1 MTLFTIQTQIG
12 GQTYYVRELTDNS
25 GLFHMLTP
33 VEYAST
39 YFDSR
44 IAASIALDWCERYFK
59 GIGFEIIEEKL
70 K

>member
-1 MTLFTIQTQIG
+1 MTLFTIQTKISD
-12 GQTYYVRELTDNS
+12 QTYYVRELTDNS

-44 IAASIALDWCERYFK
+44 ISASIALDWCERDFK
-59 GIGFEIIEEKL
+59 GMEFEIRKEKL

>member
-1 MTLFTIQTQIG
+1 MTLFTIQTKIG
-12 GQTYYVRELTDNS
+12 EQTYYVRELTDNF
-25 GLFHMLTP
+25 GLFYMLTP

-44 IAASIALDWCERYFK
+44 ISAADSLDWCERDFK
-59 GIGFEIIEEKL
+59 GVEFKIKKEKL